1 MDLTPEA
8 IFGLLKSTDNFVVD
22 LDDAWKWI
30 GYSTKGNAKRLLED
44 EFEKGLD
51 YITLEGQGAGV
62 FIRNDKNTKTGRSS
76 IQIRMTVACFKEFCM
91 ASRTSKGKEVR
102 RYFRLCEEQ
111 LKEIF
116 AARPKATLDQ
126 EWSVWCQRYDI
137 RIDLKDRLRPELM
150 NRVARWAM
158 ANSKNPQ
165 KICSEVH
172 DAMNERIQWLKS
184 QAIKRCTGLSVGKLI
199 RDYFGTEPL
208 TVYAA
213 INKLTINFIDDESL
227 PPLTA
232 LHKACDV
239 YLSRSYS
246 PKLLSLDENL
256 YSQGK
261 RLKVARKARE
271 LEQGKQLSLFLE
283 SQAS

>member
-8 IFGLLKSTDNFVVD
+8 IFGLLKSTDDFVVD

-30 GYSTKGNAKRLLED
+30 GWREKRDAKDVL
-44 EFEKGLD
+44 
-51 YITLEGQGAGV
+51 
-62 FIRNDKNTKTGRSS
+62 IRNFEEGVDFSGFGTKSPSGGRPSEW
-76 IQIRMTVACFKEFCM
+76 ILLTIDCFKSLAMM
-91 ASRTSKGKEVR
+91 AGTSQGKAVR
-102 RYFRLCEEQ
+102 KHFLDCEKQ
-111 LKEIF
+111 LKLIVISQH
-116 AARPKATLDQ
+116 KVTLDQ
-126 EWSVWCQRYDI
+126 EWSMWQQRYDI

-150 NRVARWAM
+150 NQVARWAIG
-158 ANSKNPQ
+158 NGKNPQ
-165 KICSEVH
+165 TSCSEVH
-172 DAMNERIQWLKS
+172 DAMNERIQGLKS
-184 QAIKRCTGLSVGKLI
+184 QAIKRRTGLSVSKLI

-227 PPLTA
+227 PPLIA

-246 PKLLSLDENL
+246 PKLLSLDENV

-261 RLKVARKARE
+261 RLKVARKVRE
-271 LEQGKQLSLFLE
+271 LDQGKQLSLFSE